1 MKKII
6 LLPKTDTVILCLPEQ
21 WAGTPI
27 ICKLIPMTDRNIN
40 FDEMEFEVEKMIEF
54 RNKKRSIKK
63 I

>member
-21 WAGTPI
+21 WAGIPVICELTPLSNYTVNSEEVKI
-27 ICKLIPMTDRNIN
+27 NTAKIVAFHNDR
-40 FDEMEFEVEKMIEF
+40 
-54 RNKKRSIKK
+54 KRKKK